1 MDIGVNITKN
11 LSPKEIKFLE
21 FVPPHTRNYDAV
33 LEKIFDN
40 KAGPEAYQFRRDL
53 IEFHDSVM
61 RIGRLRVD
69 EMNEYNCKVCPRCEY
84 VKKTNNGFQDIIV
97 SAAGANDD
105 DDESYDITGN
115 EYPMSLHYEKQKNW
129 EDVSCSAT
137 VAIDEKKIY
146 TMKDLIIHMM
156 NEAENIFI
164 MAEQIYK
171 FMRIRMPNQS
181 IYRESAGNVLIDD
194 KAENI
199 HGVTRMVFK
208 SPFNWDELP
217 KHYKSMN
224 LWVMRNYHGI
234 LWDAGD
240 IPYNKLNDVPDIILK
255 DGAYIYVKG
264 SEKKQWLSDIIR
276 GSKTIINL
284 ENLGCPSMKNIEITS
299 CHYHEYRKSN
309 LIYHCALENVKQLKG

>member
-84 VKKTNNGFQDIIV
+84 VKKSDATIERMTKKITYLASELKMNLQHMNREVQELSEEKIANNGFQDIIV

-105 DDESYDITGN
+105 DDESYDITG
-115 EYPMSLHYEKQKNW
+115 
-129 EDVSCSAT
+129 
-137 VAIDEKKIY
+137 
-146 TMKDLIIHMM
+146 
-156 NEAENIFI
+156 
-164 MAEQIYK
+164 
-171 FMRIRMPNQS
+171 IRMPNQS

-224 LWVMRNYHGI
+224 LWVM
-234 LWDAGD
+234 
-240 IPYNKLNDVPDIILK
+240 
-255 DGAYIYVKG
+255 
-264 SEKKQWLSDIIR
+264 
-276 GSKTIINL
+276 
-284 ENLGCPSMKNIEITS
+284 
-299 CHYHEYRKSN
+299 
-309 LIYHCALENVKQLKG
+309 